1 MDRGERIKK
10 LLAGLFFI
18 CGIGL
23 LVVVVF
29 VIGLERGFSEPKF
42 QVTVLF
48 KEVSG
53 LGQGAPIRIS
63 GVTVGVVGAITFLD
77 QEISGRSIKVM
88 LNIYKKFESQ
98 FKKCSRVGIRTEG
111 VLGEKFI
118 EIGVEPDHQEFG
130 DLSEPILGQEILDVE
145 DMAEVLTET
154 AVSLQNTTGS
164 ANKLLE
170 DLQVLS
176 QRTGRMMNRVE
187 EKLIQGNLFKVF

>member
-1 MDRGERIKK
+1 MDRGEFIKK
-10 LLAGLFFI
+10 FLAGLFFV
-18 CGIGL
+18 CGIAL

-48 KEVSG
+48 KEVGG

-63 GVTVGVVGAITFLD
+63 GVTVGAIGSIAFLGE
-77 QEISGRSIKVM
+77 EIEGRSVKVV
-88 LNIYKKFESQ
+88 LNIYKKHEPQ

-118 EIGVEPDHQEFG
+118 EIGVDPDYKEF
-130 DLSEPILGQEILDVE
+130 DLSEPILGQDILDVE
-145 DMAEVLTET
+145 DIAKVMTET
-154 AVSLQNTTGS
+154 AVSLQNTTGN

-176 QRTGRMMNRVE
+176 QRTRRILNRAE
-187 EKLIQGNLFKVF
+187 EKLIEGNLFKVF